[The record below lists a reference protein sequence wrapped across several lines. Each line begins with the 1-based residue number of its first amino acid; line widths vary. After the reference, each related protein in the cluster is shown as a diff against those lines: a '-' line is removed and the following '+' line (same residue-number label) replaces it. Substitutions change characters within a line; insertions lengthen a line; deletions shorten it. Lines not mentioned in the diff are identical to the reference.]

1 MSKPYVKKLNELNIN
16 NIDLV
21 GGKNA
26 SLGEMISEL
35 TDLGIKVPGG
45 FATTSHA
52 YQDFLN
58 QDDLGKRINNVLN
71 NLNVDNIEELTET
84 GRQIRQWILDTEISS
99 ELKSEIEKEWKE
111 ITNNKDLAFAVRS
124 SATAEDLPD
133 ASFAGQQET
142 YLNIVGLDNLIEAL
156 HHVYASLYTD
166 RAISYR
172 IHQGFDHS
180 DVALSVGFQQ
190 MVRSDIGSSGVM
202 FSLDTETGFK
212 DAVFITS
219 SLGLGE
225 TVVQGSV
232 NPDEFY
238 VYKKALENN
247 NYPILRK
254 TLGDKSIKM
263 ILGKNNT
270 LGETVQIIEVD
281 EKESRNFSIS
291 DQDIIDL
298 AKYAVTIE
306 NHYKRPMD
314 IEWGKDG
321 SNGEIY
327 ILQAR
332 PETVQSRSG
341 NTINRFSLK
350 SKSSVLTTGRS
361 IGQKIGSGTAKIIKN
376 INEMHRIQDGDV
388 LISDMTDPDWEPIMK
403 KASAIVTNR
412 GGRTCHAAIIARE
425 LGIPAVIGCNNATEK
440 VPDNSAVTVSCAEG
454 DEGFVYD
461 GILEFE
467 EQHIEVDSLPDIPV
481 KIMMN
486 VGNPDRAFSFSSIP
500 NHGVGLARLEF
511 IINRMIGIHPK
522 ALINYDEMKG
532 PLKAKIDQQMAGYED
547 PVKFFV
553 DKLAEGVS
561 TIAAAFSPKPVIVRM
576 SDFKSNEYANL
587 IGGDIFEPK
596 EENPMIGF
604 RGAGRYVAS
613 NWRDCF
619 DLECEALKKVRNEM
633 GLKNVQLMI
642 PFVRT
647 VKQAKDVIDILAE
660 NGLKRDG
667 DLKIIMM
674 SELPSNSILANEFL
688 EYFDGMSIGSNDMT
702 QLTLGLDRDS
712 SLVAD
717 IFDERDD
724 AVKKM
729 LSMSIDA
736 CLEQNKY
743 IGICGQGPSDHP
755 DLAAWLLEKNIESMS
770 LNPDTVIETWMSLAG
785 KKV

>member
-1 MSKPYVKKLNELNIN
+1 
-16 NIDLV
+16 
-21 GGKNA
+21 
-26 SLGEMISEL
+26 
-35 TDLGIKVPGG
+35 
-45 FATTSHA
+45 
-52 YQDFLN
+52 
-58 QDDLGKRINNVLN
+58 
-71 NLNVDNIEELTET
+71 
-84 GRQIRQWILDTEISS
+84 
-99 ELKSEIEKEWKE
+99 
-111 ITNNKDLAFAVRS
+111 
-124 SATAEDLPD
+124 
-133 ASFAGQQET
+133 
-142 YLNIVGLDNLIEAL
+142 
-156 HHVYASLYTD
+156 
-166 RAISYR
+166 
-172 IHQGFDHS
+172 
-180 DVALSVGFQQ
+180 
-190 MVRSDIGSSGVM
+190 
-202 FSLDTETGFK
+202 
-212 DAVFITS
+212 
-219 SLGLGE
+219 
-225 TVVQGSV
+225 
-232 NPDEFY
+232 
-238 VYKKALENN
+238 
-247 NYPILRK
+247 
-254 TLGDKSIKM
+254 
-263 ILGKNNT
+263 
-270 LGETVQIIEVD
+270 
-281 EKESRNFSIS
+281 
-291 DQDIIDL
+291 
-298 AKYAVTIE
+298 
-306 NHYKRPMD
+306 
-314 IEWGKDG
+314 
-321 SNGEIY
+321 
-327 ILQAR
+327 
-332 PETVQSRSG
+332 
-341 NTINRFSLK
+341 
-350 SKSSVLTTGRS
+350 
-361 IGQKIGSGTAKIIKN
+361 
-376 INEMHRIQDGDV
+376 MHRIQDGDV

-425 LGIPAVIGCNNATEK
+425 LGIPAVVGCNNATEK